1 MAFGFC
7 QTSNA
12 QFLKNLGKALDKFL
26 ETATTETKQNST
38 STSTKNTP
46 NTEQDSRYIN
56 GIYQANAFDGKTE
69 MPTPHLTPNTKVFT
83 VDDDPAI
90 YINHIYFSDGAGFV
104 KTPDK
109 KYFFVDTLG
118 NVLFN
123 FTYPMQSIDPY
134 PYFQDGVC
142 PVNLK
147 NGGTGLIN
155 KKGEVIKQLPCF
167 RITNFV
173 EGIATGFVSARE
185 GFSNQTYSVYFD
197 TKGNQVFKNLTER
210 VDTWAQIQ
218 PPRGFSEGLA
228 AFYSYS
234 KRLYGF
240 IDTKGN
246 MVIPPQFSKVQGFSE
261 GLAAVKTL
269 EGKWGFINKQGKM
282 VLPAIYS
289 SEPSYFQEGLA
300 VIKKKDMTCC
310 YIDTTGN
317 IVFNG
322 LADALPFYNGKAFIR
337 KNDGQIA
344 IINRQGKYLSFI
356 KSYLNGISLE
366 KLVSYSPEGDI
377 LMSSCFITP
386 MGDMILGAERIFY
399 PFSDGLTFCVDFPNG
414 VQQPGNVGCI
424 NRKGEFVFVF
434 KESEF

>member
-1 MAFGFC
+1 MTCLAFGIS
-7 QTSNA
+7 QTSEA
-12 QFLKNLGKALDKFL
+12 QFLKKLGKALDKFL
-26 ETATTETKQNST
+26 ETPTTPEKNSNQE
-38 STSTKNTP
+38 SNSK
-46 NTEQDSRYIN
+46 TEQENRYIN

-83 VDDDPAI
+83 VDNDPAI

-123 FTYPMQSIDPY
+123 FTYPIRSIDPY

-155 KKGEVIKQLPCF
+155 KKGEVIKQLPCY

-173 EGIATGFVSARE
+173 EGVATGFVSTRE

-210 VDTWAQIQ
+210 VDSWAHIQ

-246 MVIPPQFSKVQGFSE
+246 MVIPPQFSQAQGFSE

-289 SEPSYFQEGLA
+289 TEPSYFQEGLA
-300 VIKKKDMTCC
+300 VIKKKDMTYC

-356 KSYLNGISLE
+356 KSNLNGMSLE

-414 VQQPGNVGCI
+414 PQQPGNVGCI
-424 NRKGEFVFVF
+424 NRKGEFIFVF